1 MSTTTTTTTA
11 TKSPGDRPRTAP
23 ARPAPSAEGRIGLR
37 ANLRHIGALA
47 RRNALQIKQDP
58 ESMFDAV
65 LMPIIFILLFVYVFG
80 GALGAGVMPGVAPG
94 ADGRAAYLGYITP
107 TLFVLTIVGAG
118 QSVAISAAMDAAGG
132 IMARFKTMAISP
144 GSVLS
149 GQVLGT
155 VLQSLAA
162 LVLVLGAAF
171 AMGYRPDA
179 GALDWLA
186 LLGLFVLL
194 GLALSWL
201 CVAMG
206 LNARSVETASNT
218 PMILLLLPFLG
229 SGFVPVETMP
239 TAVRWFAE
247 YQPFTPIIETLRH
260 LLLGTPMDSSSGWLS
275 AAWCLAIAVVGYFWA
290 QSSYNKGTVA

>member
-1 MSTTTTTTTA
+1 MTA
-11 TKSPGDRPRTAP
+11 IATTAP
-23 ARPAPSAEGRIGLR
+23 ATVRSRPATDVLTMLRRNLLR
-37 ANLRHIGALA
+37 AVRYPGLT
-47 RRNALQIKQDP
+47 
-58 ESMFDAV
+58 MFLVAGPLV
-65 LMPIIFILLFVYVFG
+65 MLVLFVYIFG

-94 ADGRAAYLGYITP
+94 ADGRAAYLDYITP
-107 TLFVLTIVGAG
+107 TLFILTIVGAG
-118 QSVAISAAMDAAGG
+118 QSVAISAAMDAASG

-162 LVLVLGAAF
+162 IVLVLGAAL

-247 YQPFTPIIETLRH
+247 YQPFTPIIETVRG
-260 LLLGTPMDSSSGWLS
+260 LLAGGAGLEG
-275 AAWCLAIAVVGYFWA
+275 AVVAQAVGWIVAIGVAGYAWA
-290 QSSYNKGTVA
+290 RSLYRRERRI

>member
-1 MSTTTTTTTA
+1 MTA
-11 TKSPGDRPRTAP
+11 IATAAP
-23 ARPAPSAEGRIGLR
+23 AAVRSRPATDVLTMLRRNLLR
-37 ANLRHIGALA
+37 AVRYPGLT
-47 RRNALQIKQDP
+47 
-58 ESMFDAV
+58 MFLVAGPLV
-65 LMPIIFILLFVYVFG
+65 MLVLFVYIFG

-94 ADGRAAYLGYITP
+94 ADGRAAYLDYITP
-107 TLFVLTIVGAG
+107 TLFILTIVGAG
-118 QSVAISAAMDAAGG
+118 QSVAISAAMDAASG
-132 IMARFKTMAISP
+132 IMARFKTMAIAP

-247 YQPFTPIIETLRH
+247 YQPFTPIIETVRG
-260 LLLGTPMDSSSGWLS
+260 LLAGGAGLEG
-275 AAWCLAIAVVGYFWA
+275 AVVA
-290 QSSYNKGTVA
+290 QAVGWTVAIGVAGYAWARSLYRRERRL

>member
-1 MSTTTTTTTA
+1 MTTLAA
-11 TKSPGDRPRTAP
+11 TPLAATPSPSPVADVVTMLRRNL
-23 ARPAPSAEGRIGLR
+23 LR
-37 ANLRHIGALA
+37 AVRYPGLT
-47 RRNALQIKQDP
+47 
-58 ESMFDAV
+58 MFLVAGPLV
-65 LMPIIFILLFVYVFG
+65 MLVLFVYVFG

-94 ADGRAAYLGYITP
+94 ADGRAAYLDYITP
-107 TLFVLTIVGAG
+107 TLFILTIVGAG
-118 QSVAISAAMDAAGG
+118 QSVAISAAMDAASG

-162 LVLVLGAAF
+162 LVLVLGAAL

-179 GALDWLA
+179 DVLDWAA

-247 YQPFTPIIETLRH
+247 YQPFTPIIETVRG
-260 LLLGTPMDSSSGWLS
+260 LLAGGAGLEG
-275 AAWCLAIAVVGYFWA
+275 AVVA
-290 QSSYNKGTVA
+290 QAVGWTVAIGVAGYAWARSLYRRERRL

>member
-1 MSTTTTTTTA
+1 MTTLAA
-11 TKSPGDRPRTAP
+11 TPLAATPSPSPVADVVTMLRRNL
-23 ARPAPSAEGRIGLR
+23 LR
-37 ANLRHIGALA
+37 AVRYPGLT
-47 RRNALQIKQDP
+47 
-58 ESMFDAV
+58 MFLVAGPLV
-65 LMPIIFILLFVYVFG
+65 MLVLFVYVFG

-94 ADGRAAYLGYITP
+94 ADGRAAYLDYITP

-118 QSVAISAAMDAAGG
+118 QSVAISAAMDAASG

-162 LVLVLGAAF
+162 LVLVLGAAL

-179 GALDWLA
+179 DVLDWLA

-247 YQPFTPIIETLRH
+247 YQPFTPIIETVRG
-260 LLLGTPMDSSSGWLS
+260 LLAGGAGLEG
-275 AAWCLAIAVVGYFWA
+275 AVVA
-290 QSSYNKGTVA
+290 QAVGWTVAIGVAGYAWARSLYRRERRL

>member
-1 MSTTTTTTTA
+1 MTTIA
-11 TKSPGDRPRTAP
+11 TTAP
-23 ARPAPSAEGRIGLR
+23 ATLRSRPATDVLTMLRRNLLR
-37 ANLRHIGALA
+37 AVRYPGLT
-47 RRNALQIKQDP
+47 
-58 ESMFDAV
+58 MFLVAGPLV
-65 LMPIIFILLFVYVFG
+65 MLVLFVYIFG

-94 ADGRAAYLGYITP
+94 ADGRAAYLDYITP

-118 QSVAISAAMDAAGG
+118 QSVAISAAMDAASG

-162 LVLVLGAAF
+162 LVLVLGAAL

-179 GALDWLA
+179 DVLDWAA

-247 YQPFTPIIETLRH
+247 YQPFTPIIETVRG
-260 LLLGTPMDSSSGWLS
+260 LLAGGAGLEG
-275 AAWCLAIAVVGYFWA
+275 AVVA
-290 QSSYNKGTVA
+290 QAVGWTVAIGVAGYAWARSLYRRERRL

>member
-1 MSTTTTTTTA
+1 MTTLAATPLTA
-11 TKSPGDRPRTAP
+11 TSGPSPVADVVTMLRRNL
-23 ARPAPSAEGRIGLR
+23 LR
-37 ANLRHIGALA
+37 AVRYPGLT
-47 RRNALQIKQDP
+47 
-58 ESMFDAV
+58 MFLVAGPLV
-65 LMPIIFILLFVYVFG
+65 MLVLFVYVFG

-94 ADGRAAYLGYITP
+94 ADGRAAYLDYITP
-107 TLFVLTIVGAG
+107 TLFILTVVGAG
-118 QSVAISAAMDAAGG
+118 QSVAISAAMDAASG

-162 LVLVLGAAF
+162 LVLVLAAAF

-247 YQPFTPIIETLRH
+247 YQPFTPIIETVRG
-260 LLLGTPMDSSSGWLS
+260 LLAGGVGLEVAVVAQAVG
-275 AAWCLAIAVVGYFWA
+275 WCLALGLAGYAWA
-290 QSSYNKGTVA
+290 RSLYRRERRL

>member
-1 MSTTTTTTTA
+1 MTTIA
-11 TKSPGDRPRTAP
+11 TTAP
-23 ARPAPSAEGRIGLR
+23 ATLRSRPATDVLTMLRRNLLR
-37 ANLRHIGALA
+37 AVRYPGLT
-47 RRNALQIKQDP
+47 
-58 ESMFDAV
+58 MFLVAGPLV
-65 LMPIIFILLFVYVFG
+65 MLVLFVYIFG

-94 ADGRAAYLGYITP
+94 ADGRAAYLDYITP
-107 TLFVLTIVGAG
+107 TLFILTIVGAG
-118 QSVAISAAMDAAGG
+118 QSVAISAAMDAASG

-162 LVLVLGAAF
+162 LVLVLGAAL

-179 GALDWLA
+179 DVLDWAA

-247 YQPFTPIIETLRH
+247 YQPFTPIIETVRG
-260 LLLGTPMDSSSGWLS
+260 LLAGGAGLEG
-275 AAWCLAIAVVGYFWA
+275 AVVA
-290 QSSYNKGTVA
+290 QAVGWTVAIGVAGYAWARSLYRRERRL

>member
-1 MSTTTTTTTA
+1 MTTLAA
-11 TKSPGDRPRTAP
+11 TPLAATPSPSPVADVVTMLRRNL
-23 ARPAPSAEGRIGLR
+23 LR
-37 ANLRHIGALA
+37 AVRYPGLT
-47 RRNALQIKQDP
+47 
-58 ESMFDAV
+58 MFLVAGPLV
-65 LMPIIFILLFVYVFG
+65 MLVLFVYVFG

-94 ADGRAAYLGYITP
+94 ADGRAAYLDYITP
-107 TLFVLTIVGAG
+107 TLFILTIVGAG
-118 QSVAISAAMDAAGG
+118 QSVAISAAMDAASG

-162 LVLVLGAAF
+162 LVLVLGAAL

-179 GALDWLA
+179 DVLDWLA

-247 YQPFTPIIETLRH
+247 YQPFTPIIETVRG
-260 LLLGTPMDSSSGWLS
+260 LLAGGAGLEG
-275 AAWCLAIAVVGYFWA
+275 AVVA
-290 QSSYNKGTVA
+290 QAVGWTVAIGVAGYAWARSLYRRERRL

>member
-1 MSTTTTTTTA
+1 MTA
-11 TKSPGDRPRTAP
+11 IATTAP
-23 ARPAPSAEGRIGLR
+23 ATTVRSRPATDVLTMLRRNLLR
-37 ANLRHIGALA
+37 AVRYPGLT
-47 RRNALQIKQDP
+47 
-58 ESMFDAV
+58 MFLVAGPLV
-65 LMPIIFILLFVYVFG
+65 MLVLFVYIFG

-94 ADGRAAYLGYITP
+94 ADGRAAYLDYITP
-107 TLFVLTIVGAG
+107 TLFILTIVGAG
-118 QSVAISAAMDAAGG
+118 QSVAISAAMDAASG

-162 LVLVLGAAF
+162 LVLVLGAAL

-179 GALDWLA
+179 DVLDWAA

-247 YQPFTPIIETLRH
+247 YQPFTPIIETVRG
-260 LLLGTPMDSSSGWLS
+260 LLAGGAGLEG
-275 AAWCLAIAVVGYFWA
+275 AVVA
-290 QSSYNKGTVA
+290 QAVGWTVAIGVAGYAWARSLYRRERRL

>member
-1 MSTTTTTTTA
+1 MTTIA
-11 TKSPGDRPRTAP
+11 TTAP
-23 ARPAPSAEGRIGLR
+23 APTVRSRPATDVLTMLRRNLLR
-37 ANLRHIGALA
+37 AVRYPGLT
-47 RRNALQIKQDP
+47 
-58 ESMFDAV
+58 MFLVAGPLV
-65 LMPIIFILLFVYVFG
+65 MLVLFVYIFG

-94 ADGRAAYLGYITP
+94 ADGRAAYLDYITP
-107 TLFVLTIVGAG
+107 TLFILTIVGAG
-118 QSVAISAAMDAAGG
+118 QSVAISAAMDAASG

-162 LVLVLGAAF
+162 LVLVLGAAL

-179 GALDWLA
+179 DVLDWAA

-247 YQPFTPIIETLRH
+247 YQPFTPIIETVRG
-260 LLLGTPMDSSSGWLS
+260 LLAGGAGLEG
-275 AAWCLAIAVVGYFWA
+275 AVVA
-290 QSSYNKGTVA
+290 QAVGWTVAIGVAGYAWARSLYRRERRL

>member
-1 MSTTTTTTTA
+1 MTTLAA
-11 TKSPGDRPRTAP
+11 TPLRS
-23 ARPAPSAEGRIGLR
+23 APSPSPVADVVTMLRRNLLR
-37 ANLRHIGALA
+37 AVRYPGLT
-47 RRNALQIKQDP
+47 
-58 ESMFDAV
+58 MFLVAGPLV
-65 LMPIIFILLFVYVFG
+65 MLVLFVYVFG

-94 ADGRAAYLGYITP
+94 ADGRAAYLDYITP

-118 QSVAISAAMDAAGG
+118 QSVAISAAMDAASG

-162 LVLVLGAAF
+162 IVLVLGAAL

-247 YQPFTPIIETLRH
+247 YQPFTPIIETVRG
-260 LLLGTPMDSSSGWLS
+260 LLAGGAGLEG
-275 AAWCLAIAVVGYFWA
+275 AVVA
-290 QSSYNKGTVA
+290 QAVGWTVAIGVAGYAWARSLYRRERRL

>member
-1 MSTTTTTTTA
+1 MTA
-11 TKSPGDRPRTAP
+11 IATTAP
-23 ARPAPSAEGRIGLR
+23 ATTVRSRPATDVLTMLRRNLLR
-37 ANLRHIGALA
+37 AVRYPGLT
-47 RRNALQIKQDP
+47 
-58 ESMFDAV
+58 MFLVAGPLV
-65 LMPIIFILLFVYVFG
+65 MLVLFVYIFG

-94 ADGRAAYLGYITP
+94 ADGRAAYLDYITP
-107 TLFVLTIVGAG
+107 TLFILTIVGAG
-118 QSVAISAAMDAAGG
+118 QSVAISAAMDAASG

-162 LVLVLGAAF
+162 LVLVLGAAL

-179 GALDWLA
+179 DVLDWAA
-186 LLGLFVLL
+186 LLGLFVML

-247 YQPFTPIIETLRH
+247 YQPFTPIIETVRG
-260 LLLGTPMDSSSGWLS
+260 LLAGGEGLEG
-275 AAWCLAIAVVGYFWA
+275 AVVA
-290 QSSYNKGTVA
+290 QAVGWTVAIGVAGYAWARSLYRRERRL